1 MQITF
6 LGASHGVP
14 EANRRCS
21 CTLIETN
28 GRYYFIDMGV
38 NAIDALR
45 TRGIEVEDVK
55 GIFITHMHGDHT
67 NGLISFVDLI
77 SWYFQTADP
86 EICLPNLE
94 GVEAIRAWLK
104 ANHCEMRDLRFK
116 KITDGTIFDDG
127 YLKVT
132 AIPTQHCPDSHAFFV
147 EAEGK
152 AVLFTGDLKRQ
163 GKADRICHLRGRTLP
178 GDRLRARFGRLSHKA
193 GARQPLRAVEYPER
207 HAACGNARSAARQ
220 ICERRHANHALNSY
234 AKRSAPLW

>member
-77 SWYFQTADP
+77 SWYFKTADP

-94 GVEAIRAWLK
+94 GVEAIRA
-104 ANHCEMRDLRFK
+104 
-116 KITDGTIFDDG
+116 
-127 YLKVT
+127 
-132 AIPTQHCPDSHAFFV
+132 
-147 EAEGK
+147 
-152 AVLFTGDLKRQ
+152 
-163 GKADRICHLRGRTLP
+163 
-178 GDRLRARFGRLSHKA
+178 
-193 GARQPLRAVEYPER
+193 
-207 HAACGNARSAARQ
+207 
-220 ICERRHANHALNSY
+220 
-234 AKRSAPLW
+234 

>member
-77 SWYFQTADP
+77 SWYFKTADP

-94 GVEAIRAWLK
+94 GVEAINPL
-104 ANHCEMRDLRFK
+104 
-116 KITDGTIFDDG
+116 TGT
-127 YLKVT
+127 T
-132 AIPTQHCPDSHAFFV
+132 IPTCA
-147 EAEGK
+147 
-152 AVLFTGDLKRQ
+152 LKRS
-163 GKADRICHLRGRTLP
+163 RT
-178 GDRLRARFGRLSHKA
+178 
-193 GARQPLRAVEYPER
+193 
-207 HAACGNARSAARQ
+207 ARSSTTD
-220 ICERRHANHALNSY
+220 I
-234 AKRSAPLW
+234 

>member
-77 SWYFQTADP
+77 SWILKPPIPKFACQTW
-86 EICLPNLE
+86 
-94 GVEAIRAWLK
+94 RA
-104 ANHCEMRDLRFK
+104 LRPSVHGSK
-116 KITDGTIFDDG
+116 RITAKCATC
-127 YLKVT
+127 
-132 AIPTQHCPDSHAFFV
+132 A
-147 EAEGK
+147 
-152 AVLFTGDLKRQ
+152 LKRS
-163 GKADRICHLRGRTLP
+163 RTAQSSTT
-178 GDRLRARFGRLSHKA
+178 D
-193 GARQPLRAVEYPER
+193 
-207 HAACGNARSAARQ
+207 
-220 ICERRHANHALNSY
+220 I
-234 AKRSAPLW
+234 

>member
-77 SWYFQTADP
+77 SWYFKTADP

-116 KITDGTIFDDG
+116 KVTDGTIFDDG

-152 AVLFTGDLKRQ
+152 AVLFTGDLKHPNVDFP
-163 GKADRICHLRGRTLP
+163 KIAKEKPTEFIICE
-178 GDRLRARFGRLSHKA
+178 A
-193 GARQPLRAVEYPER
+193 ER

-220 ICERRHANHALNSY
+220 IRERRHANHALNSY
-234 AKRSAPLW
+234 AKRSAPFW

>member
-38 NAIDALR
+38 NAHRCPCAHAASRWRTSRASSSRICTATIQTGSSHSSTLSAGILKPPTPKSACRTWRALR
-45 TRGIEVEDVK
+45 PSV
-55 GIFITHMHGDHT
+55 HG
-67 NGLISFVDLI
+67 
-77 SWYFQTADP
+77 
-86 EICLPNLE
+86 
-94 GVEAIRAWLK
+94 LK

-116 KITDGTIFDDG
+116 KVTDGTIFDDG

-152 AVLFTGDLKRQ
+152 AVLFTGDLKHPNVDFP
-163 GKADRICHLRGRTLP
+163 KIAKEKPTEFIICEAAHFPATDYAPVL
-178 GDRLRARFGRLSHKA
+178 
-193 GARQPLRAVEYPER
+193 
-207 HAACGNARSAARQ
+207 AACPTKQ
-220 ICERRHANHALNSY
+220 VLVNHY
-234 AKRSAPLW
+234 APWNIPNVMQLAETLAPLPVKFVNDGMQITL

>member
-77 SWYFQTADP
+77 SWYF
-86 EICLPNLE
+86 
-94 GVEAIRAWLK
+94 
-104 ANHCEMRDLRFK
+104 
-116 KITDGTIFDDG
+116 
-127 YLKVT
+127 KVT

-152 AVLFTGDLKRQ
+152 AVLFTGDLKHPNVDFP
-163 GKADRICHLRGRTLP
+163 KIAKEKPTEFVICEAAHFPATDYAPVL
-178 GDRLRARFGRLSHKA
+178 
-193 GARQPLRAVEYPER
+193 
-207 HAACGNARSAARQ
+207 AACPTKQ
-220 ICERRHANHALNSY
+220 VLVNHY
-234 AKRSAPLW
+234 APWNIPNVMQLTETLAPLPVKFVNDGMQITL

>member
-45 TRGIEVEDVK
+45 TRGIDVEDVK

-77 SWYFQTADP
+77 SWYFKTADP

-116 KITDGTIFDDG
+116 KVTDGTIFDDG

-152 AVLFTGDLKRQ
+152 AVLFTGDLKHPNFP
-163 GKADRICHLRGRTLP
+163 ATDYAPVL
-178 GDRLRARFGRLSHKA
+178 
-193 GARQPLRAVEYPER
+193 
-207 HAACGNARSAARQ
+207 AACPTKQ
-220 ICERRHANHALNSY
+220 VLVNHY
-234 AKRSAPLW
+234 APWNIPNVMQLAETLAPLPVKFVNDGMQITL

>member
-77 SWYFQTADP
+77 SWYFKTADP

-116 KITDGTIFDDG
+116 KITDGTIFD
-127 YLKVT
+127 
-132 AIPTQHCPDSHAFFV
+132 
-147 EAEGK
+147 
-152 AVLFTGDLKRQ
+152 
-163 GKADRICHLRGRTLP
+163 
-178 GDRLRARFGRLSHKA
+178 LSLIH
-193 GARQPLRAVEYPER
+193 
-207 HAACGNARSAARQ
+207 
-220 ICERRHANHALNSY
+220 I
-234 AKRSAPLW
+234 